1 MTRSQTWTQL
11 YRMWRFG
18 GRYSVLHAGLWGVM
32 NLLWLAPGLIAQR
45 FFDTL
50 AGDAAMPGGTSGFIA
65 LLVILALGQSALW
78 LVAGYVEI
86 VFRFIVSAL
95 LRRNVLDR
103 LFDRPAALPLA
114 SGIGGTINRFRDDVD
129 VAEDTLDWTD
139 ETIGQGL
146 VALIALA
153 ILLATDVLTTLA
165 ALVPLVLVIAIAQRA
180 NAAVGRLRVASSQ
193 AGSDVSGALGD
204 LLTGVDTLR
213 SAGAE
218 DRAVRRLRRLNRRR
232 QALTVRD
239 RVAAQLLGAVTE
251 NVSGIG
257 TGIVMLVAAGQLR
270 SGGLTVGDFVLFV
283 SFLGFVTGYTS
294 SVGQYLVQVR
304 QAGVALGRLQELMD
318 GAPTPALTAAVPL
331 ALRGPLP
338 DGGPDDAPAAG
349 PLRELA
355 VAGLSYRHAG
365 GARGIAGVDIRLARG
380 TFTVVTG
387 RVGSGKSTLLRT
399 ILGLLPADAGE
410 IRWNGDPVDDPA
422 TFFVPPRAGWTGQ
435 VPVLFADTLRGNLL
449 LGVPERTGLVDG
461 AVRAAVLERD
471 VAAFPLGLETNVGAR
486 GVTLS
491 GGQVQRAAVARMLVR
506 QAELLVIDDVS
517 SALDAETERALW
529 RNLRVDP
536 GTTVL
541 AVSHRRAALLAA
553 DQVVVLRDGRV
564 EATGTLTE
572 VLSAS
577 AEMREL
583 WDQSDDG
590 GDSRP

>member
-1 MTRSQTWTQL
+1 MTRAQTWIQL
-11 YRMWRFG
+11 FRMWRFG

-32 NLLWLAPGLIAQR
+32 NILLLAPGLIAQR
-45 FFDTL
+45 FFDAL
-50 AGDAAMPGGTSGFIA
+50 AGDSATPGGTSGFIA

-78 LVAGYVEI
+78 LMAGYVEI

-95 LRRNVLDR
+95 LRRNLLDR
-103 LFDRPAALPLA
+103 LLDRPAALPLA

-153 ILLATDVLTTLA
+153 ILLATDALTTLA
-165 ALVPLVLVIAIAQRA
+165 ALVPLILVISIAQRA

-193 AGSDVSGALGD
+193 AGSEVSGALGD
-204 LLTGVDTLR
+204 LLGGVDTLR
-213 SAGAE
+213 SAAAE
-218 DRAVRRLRRLNRRR
+218 GRAVERLQRLNRRR

-257 TGIVMLVAAGQLR
+257 TGVVMLVAAGQLR
-270 SGGLTVGDFVLFV
+270 SGDLTVGDFVLFV
-283 SFLGFVTGYTS
+283 SFLGFVTGYAS

-304 QAGVALGRLQELMD
+304 QCGVALRRLQELMD
-318 GAPTPALTAAVPL
+318 GSPGSALTAVAPIG
-331 ALRGPLP
+331 LRRPLP
-338 DGGPDDAPAAG
+338 DGGPDHAPGAA
-349 PLRELA
+349 PLRELT
-355 VAGLSYRHAG
+355 VAGLTYRHAG
-365 GARGIAGVDIRLARG
+365 GDRGIDGVDLRLRRG

-410 IRWNGDPVDDPA
+410 IRWNGDPVEDPA
-422 TFFVPPRAGWTGQ
+422 RFFVPPRAGWTGQ

-449 LGVPERTGLVDG
+449 LGVPERAGLVAG
-461 AVRAAVLERD
+461 AVRAAVLDRD
-471 VAAFPLGLETNVGAR
+471 VAALPLGIETSVGAR

-506 QAELLVIDDVS
+506 EAELLVIDDVS
-517 SALDAETERALW
+517 SALDTEVERALW

-536 GTTVL
+536 GTTIL

-553 DQVVVLRDGRV
+553 DQVLVLKDGRV
-564 EATGTLTE
+564 EAFGSPAD
-572 VLSAS
+572 VLAVS

-583 WDQSDDG
+583 WEQGDD